1 MTRPEAKTAIAPQ
14 RPASLGRLVSCIR
27 LDEVCVLQGAPLIGA
42 CFAMADFSA
51 ATLLTIAALVAGNL
65 LLVAHVFVL
74 NDWAGAQGDLNDPTR
89 VGATFLAKG
98 ENASRMA
105 GLACALLA
113 IALLVFALVGQA
125 PFAIAL
131 CIAALSAIYSFP
143 GAQGKGVPVLNSLLH
158 MVGGTLHFLL
168 GYVAL
173 SPVTPQ
179 MVVLAGY
186 FGLVFAAGHLVHET
200 RDHDSDARN
209 GIRTNAV
216 AFGKKASF
224 LAGQVLFSIAYLTL
238 TVLALRGVVPPVLSL
253 AAVLYAVHLRAAWR
267 ALRDGLTYASVRRLQ
282 TVYRNIHVLIGL
294 AMLATVA
301 PW

>member
-1 MTRPEAKTAIAPQ
+1 MTRPEVKTVIVPQ
-14 RPASLGRLVSCIR
+14 HPASLGRLMSCIR
-27 LDEVCVLQGAPLIGA
+27 LDEVCVLQGAPVIGA
-42 CFAMADFSA
+42 CFAMTDFRA

-89 VGATFLAKG
+89 VKGTFLAKG
-98 ENASRMA
+98 ESSSRMA
-105 GLACALLA
+105 GLAWALLVL
-113 IALLVFALVGQA
+113 ALLVFALVGKA
-125 PFAIAL
+125 PSAIAL

-143 GAQGKGVPVLNSLLH
+143 GVHGKGVPVLNSLLH

-179 MVVLAGY
+179 MVVLGGY
-186 FGLVFAAGHLVHET
+186 FGLVFAAGHLVHEA

-216 AFGKKASF
+216 TFGKKTSF
-224 LAGQVLFSIAYLTL
+224 LAGQILFSIAYITL
-238 TVLALRGVVPPVLSL
+238 TVLALRGLVPPILSL
-253 AAVLYAVHLRAAWR
+253 ALVFYAVHLWTAWR
-267 ALRDGLTYASVRRLQ
+267 ALREGLTYASIRRLQ

-294 AMLATVA
+294 AMLATIA